1 MPQLYESIFILRP
14 SLADDDI
21 PPMLEKVK
29 ATVEK
34 AGGVIAQLSN
44 WGKKKLAYEIKQE
57 KKGVYVQLSFRGN
70 GTVVVEVE
78 RLFRLDD
85 AVLKF
90 LTVKI
95 EEHMLQ
101 AAAVAEPA
109 KELEHGGVQ

>member
-1 MPQLYESIFILRP
+1 MPQLYEYIFILRP
-14 SLADDDI
+14 SLADEEI

-34 AGGVIAQLSN
+34 AGGAVEHLAN

-57 KKGVYVQLSFRGN
+57 KKGVYVQLNYRGN
-70 GTVVVEVE
+70 GTVVAEAE

-90 LTVKI
+90 LTVKMDK
-95 EEHMLQ
+95 HGLRT
-101 AAAVAEPA
+101 VGTEPA
-109 KELEHGGVQ
+109 KEPEHGGIQ

>member
-1 MPQLYESIFILRP
+1 MPQLYESIFILRS

-21 PPMLEKVK
+21 PTMLEKVK
-29 ATVEK
+29 AAVEK
-34 AGGVIAQLSN
+34 AGGVVVQLSS

-57 KKGVYVQLSFRGN
+57 KKGVYVQLNYRGN

-95 EEHMLQ
+95 EEHMLH
-101 AAAVAEPA
+101 AEPA

>member
-1 MPQLYESIFILRP
+1 MPQLYESIFILRS
-14 SLADDDI
+14 SLPDDDI

-34 AGGVIAQLSN
+34 TGGVVVHLSN

-57 KKGVYVQLSFRGN
+57 KKGVYVQLNYRGN
-70 GTVVVEVE
+70 GTVVAEVE

-95 EEHMLQ
+95 EEHMLH
-101 AAAVAEPA
+101 AEPA

>member
-1 MPQLYESIFILRP
+1 MPQLYESIFILRS

-29 ATVEK
+29 AAVEK
-34 AGGVIAQLSN
+34 AGGVVVQLSS

-57 KKGVYVQLSFRGN
+57 KKGVYVQLNYRGN

-95 EEHMLQ
+95 EEHMLH
-101 AAAVAEPA
+101 AEPA

>member
-1 MPQLYESIFILRP
+1 MPQLYESIFILRS
-14 SLADDDI
+14 SLPDDDI

-34 AGGVIAQLSN
+34 TGGVIVNLSN

-57 KKGVYVQLSFRGN
+57 KKGVYVQLNYHGN
-70 GTVVVEVE
+70 GTVVAEVE

-95 EEHMLQ
+95 EEHMLH
-101 AAAVAEPA
+101 AAATEPA
-109 KELEHGGVQ
+109 RELEHGGVQ